1 MKNKN
6 LLIMS
11 CSQRKNPSIKPL
23 KAIDRYTGVF
33 FNVLKKNNPELKDLD
48 LIIISAKYGFL
59 LPGCLIEN
67 YDMKMTKKRAFELRD
82 EITYDFQ
89 DFFKNRN
96 YDEIFIN
103 LSKYYSMSTYY
114 CSGAEGRRW
123 EVAKGGIGERMAQM
137 KKWLLRI
144 QKKEGI
150 LNFLTI

>member
-11 CSQRKNPSIKPL
+11 CSQRKNPSIEPM

-67 YDMKMTKKRAFELRD
+67 YDMKMTKKRAYELRD

-96 YDEIFIN
+96 YSEIFIN
-103 LSKYYSMSTYY
+103 LGKYYSKATYF
-114 CSGAEGRRW
+114 CSGVKGMRLVNAN
-123 EVAKGGIGERMAQM
+123 GGIGERMAQM

-144 QKKEGI
+144 QKKEGL